1 MSSCTR
7 LVVPSEE
14 AKGFSGDKES
24 MGQQEELITTL
35 ENVEKAAKILL
46 QVSFVP
52 NTSQTTEDLPQD
64 LQKYSREGKYH
75 RSTHLKETQQA

>member
-1 MSSCTR
+1 
-7 LVVPSEE
+7 
-14 AKGFSGDKES
+14 

-46 QVSFVP
+46 QVSFVS
-52 NTSQTTEDLPQD
+52 NTSQITDLPKD

-75 RSTHLKETQQA
+75 HSIHLKETQQA

>member
-1 MSSCTR
+1 
-7 LVVPSEE
+7 
-14 AKGFSGDKES
+14 
-24 MGQQEELITTL
+24 MGQQEELITTM

-75 RSTHLKETQQA
+75 RSIHLKKTQQA